1 MQPVRTLEDQTE
13 RLVRNTMLLGLAPA
27 VVLGLLATIF
37 LHPVVGLLVLL
48 VVAGAW
54 AALVW
59 TRVAAA
65 GANAVESLSA
75 THLAAGAEPRLE
87 NLLESV
93 CVVGGIEEPQV
104 RLTSDTT
111 LNAAAVADRSGA
123 TFVVT
128 RGLLDGLG
136 RVELEAV
143 LANLAGR
150 VKQGNARYIT
160 TVLALPLPAG
170 TRDGLLARG
179 LGAQSSVRADLTAV
193 GLTRYPPGLIS
204 ALAVM
209 EQHGTAVGG
218 APPATAP
225 LWLAPTGTQAARTSG
240 AAADSVDPEPL
251 SLRIAVLQEL

>member
-1 MQPVRTLEDQTE
+1 MQPVRTLEDQTD
-13 RLVRNTMLLGLAPA
+13 RLVRNTMLLG
-27 VVLGLLATIF
+27 VVPGLLLGLLATIVV
-37 LHPVVGLLVLL
+37 HPIVGVLVLV

-59 TRVAAA
+59 TRVGA
-65 GANAVESLSA
+65 GAARAVEQLGA
-75 THLAAGAEPRLE
+75 THLAAGSEPRLE

-104 RLTSDTT
+104 RLVSDGT
-111 LNAAAVADRSGA
+111 LNAAAVADRAGA

-128 RGLLDGLG
+128 RGLLDELG

-150 VKQGNARYIT
+150 IKQGNARYVT

-170 TRDGLLARG
+170 TRDSLLARG
-179 LGAQSSVRADLTAV
+179 LGEQSSVRSDLTAV

-209 EQHGTAVGG
+209 EQHGTAVAG
-218 APPATAP
+218 APSATAP
-225 LWLAPTGTQAARTSG
+225 LW
-240 AAADSVDPEPL
+240 
-251 SLRIAVLQEL
+251 LRIAVLQEL

>member
-13 RLVRNTMLLGLAPA
+13 RLVRNTMLLGLVPG
-27 VVLGLLATIF
+27 VVLGAVAALLV
-37 LHPVVGLLVLL
+37 HPLVGLVVLV

-59 TRVAAA
+59 SRVGSAVAATVDRL
-65 GANAVESLSA
+65 GA
-75 THLAAGAEPRLE
+75 THLAAGGEPRLE
-87 NLLESV
+87 NLIESV
-93 CVVGGIEEPQV
+93 SVVGGIEEPQV
-104 RLTSDTT
+104 RVLSVPT

-150 VKQGNARYIT
+150 VKAGNARFVT

-170 TRDGLLARG
+170 TRDNLLTRG
-179 LGAQSSVRADLTAV
+179 LGEQATVRADLAAV
-193 GLTRYPPGLIS
+193 GLTRYPPGLIA
-204 ALAVM
+204 ALGVM
-209 EQHGTAVGG
+209 EQHGTAVKG
-218 APPATAP
+218 APPETAP
-225 LWLAPTGTQAARTSG
+225 LWLAPIDGFGRVG
-240 AAADSVDPEPL
+240 AGSEESLA
-251 SLRIAVLQEL
+251 LRIAVLQEL